1 MTKEQILAEIAA
13 KIDGQGSAID
23 AGSALPGILRGIL
36 DIIPAEQVNSDWNA
50 TEGPA
55 EILNK
60 PNIPSGIE
68 YMEIKW
74 NGETITRVRKE
85 TFSGLLGIDEAGVD
99 KIFNPPVGTLA
110 LNKVSSSDYIILSL
124 LKTACYSKNSKDYA
138 IFGAGDNS
146 GAMVKMEYDPVDIV
160 YSAVFFYQA

>member
-60 PNIPSGIE
+60 PSGIE
-68 YMEIKW
+68 YMGIEW

-99 KIFNPPVGTLA
+99 KIFNAPVGTLA
-110 LNKVSSSDYIILSL
+110 LNRVSPTEGHLLLSL
-124 LKTACYSKNSKDYA
+124 LKTASYWKNSKNCM
-138 IFGAGDNS
+138 IFGAGDDS
-146 GAMVKMEYDPVDIV
+146 GAMVKMEYDPVDFV
-160 YSAVFFYQA
+160 YSAVFYQA

>member
-60 PNIPSGIE
+60 PSGIE
-68 YMEIKW
+68 YMEIEW
-74 NGETITRVRKE
+74 NRETITRVSKE

-99 KIFNPPVGTLA
+99 KIFNAPVGTLA
-110 LNKVSSSDYIILSL
+110 LNKVSSSVYLSLSL
-124 LKTACYSKNSKDYA
+124 LKTASYWKNSKNFM

-146 GAMVKMEYDPVDIV
+146 GAMVKMEYDPVDFV
-160 YSAVFFYQA
+160 YSAVFYQA